1 MGKRDAGPLS
11 PLGVLSMYTTSF
23 RICGAALALSLSTFA
38 ALAGAD
44 DYRFELVSTEHR
56 VGPGTILE
64 LRMTDLRTGAPVE
77 GAVIYATRM
86 DMAPDG
92 MATMTSPVTAM
103 PAEAPGHYRFATD
116 LTMAGGWRFSV
127 AAKVQGE
134 SETVSAEIELRAEP

>member
-1 MGKRDAGPLS
+1 MSNFLCRAG
-11 PLGVLSMYTTSF
+11 G
-23 RICGAALALSLSTFA
+23 CALALLLTISA
-38 ALAGAD
+38 AWAGAD

-56 VGPGTILE
+56 VGAGATIE
-64 LRMTDLRTGAPVE
+64 LRLTDLRTGKPVE

-92 MATMTSPVTAM
+92 MATMTAPVTAM

-116 LTMAGGWRFSV
+116 IPMAGGWRFSV

-134 SETVSAEIELRAEP
+134 PETVTAELDLRAAP